1 LAHNALQTA
10 AQAEAGVD
18 VVEGNLHVPES
29 ICFEQ
34 FVTDY
39 EAAFS

>member
-18 VVEGNLHVPES
+18 VVEGNLDVPES